1 MEDATLVRDFATIMA
16 VAGIA
21 IVIFQWLKQPP
32 VLGYLLAGLIVGP
45 YTLPLLNLPT
55 PVTDTDSIHLMA
67 ELGFIMLLFAIGL
80 EFGWRRIREM
90 GLRVIL
96 IGTIEIFFMIA
107 LGYEVAILLGWSTTE
122 AIFLGAALSISSSAI
137 IIKVLRDTGLL
148 NERHGALI
156 VGVLVV
162 EDFAAV
168 ILLSVLSGVA
178 TSGTANLGEV
188 LTLMVRLG
196 LFFVCA
202 LFIGALIAP
211 RIIRFVARFK
221 SREVMLV
228 VSLAMCFG
236 LALVGQQLHIS
247 AAVGAFII
255 GTVLGD
261 TEYSDVLNNTIAPV
275 RDIFSAIFFI
285 SIGMLIELSVLGQFI
300 VPALIV
306 AGVFMVGKI
315 VAATFATFVTGH
327 DSRTSLGVG
336 MGKPQMGE
344 FSLAMAKV
352 GADYGVVGAFLY
364 PVVAAASALTSLLY
378 PLIVRSSSGVS
389 DVVDRRSPRL
399 LRQYVGNLSYML
411 ISTRNVFGLE
421 GELANEIRRS
431 GRVILVNCGVI
442 VVTIGVGTFVLN
454 FAGDIARAVNL
465 QQGVLGLLLSCLVVL
480 LCIPPAVFTWRTL
493 QRMTDD
499 ISVFILRFNSNS
511 FSLLDRVGL
520 RVILRNSIL
529 IPMVVAIGVW
539 SLPFISQLVVL
550 GSFSTPIAIIFLLGL
565 VALLWRVSFK
575 IHSVMATTFSR
586 TFLGD
591 DRDFF

>member
-107 LGYEVAILLGWSTTE
+107 LGYEVATLLGWSATE

-148 NERHGALI
+148 SERHGALI

-211 RIIRFVARFK
+211 RIIRFVARFR

-261 TEYSDVLNNTIAPV
+261 TEYSEMLNNTIAPV
-275 RDIFSAIFFI
+275 RDIFSALFFI

-300 VPALIV
+300 APALIV

-327 DSRTSLGVG
+327 DSRTALGVG

-399 LRQYVGNLSYML
+399 LRQYFGNLSYLL
-411 ISTRNVFGLE
+411 ISTRNVFELE
-421 GELANEIRRS
+421 GELANGIRRS

-442 VVTIGVGTFVLN
+442 VVTIGVGTFMLN
-454 FAGDIARAVNL
+454 FAGDLARAVNL

-480 LCIPPAVFTWRTL
+480 LCVPPAVFTWRTL

-499 ISVFILRFNSNS
+499 ISVFILRFNSSN
-511 FSLLDRVGL
+511 FGLLDRVGL

-539 SLPFISQLVVL
+539 SLPFMSQLVVL
-550 GSFSTPIAIIFLLGL
+550 GSFSTPIAILFLLGL